1 MSKMITNCRICKSNE
16 LTPIANLGVQA
27 FTGIFPKS
35 KEEEV
40 PSGSLE
46 LVKCM
51 HCGLVQLR
59 HSFDLNL
66 LYGQNYGYRSGL
78 NQSMIAHL
86 QATVEKITEIVNLS
100 NGDLVIDIGSND
112 STLLQA
118 YPKNLDLVGIDP
130 TGVKFKSYYPDYIRL
145 VPDFF
150 SAANAKLAIG
160 NKKAKI
166 ITSIAMFYDLEDPTQ
181 FMEDIRDVLADD
193 GIWYF
198 EQSYIL
204 SMLDTNSYDTICHE
218 HLEYYALKQIKWMTD
233 KVGLRIISVTLNKV
247 NGGSF
252 SIMVCKKDA
261 NYPDNSSVV
270 NKMLE
275 QEEKRGLDNLQ
286 IYFEFNNRIQEY
298 RDKLIQFFKTQK
310 DAGKLVIGYGAST
323 KGNVILQ
330 YCNITSDLMPYI
342 AEVNQEKF
350 GRFTPGTKIPI
361 ISEAEAKKLN
371 PDFLFVLPWHFK
383 ESIIIREREY
393 VKAGGHLA
401 FPLPYLEVI
410 Y

>member
-1 MSKMITNCRICKSNE
+1 MSKLITNCRICKSNE
-16 LTPIANLGVQA
+16 LTAIVNLGTQA
-27 FTGIFPKS
+27 FTGIFPKT
-35 KEEEV
+35 KNEEV
-40 PSGSLE
+40 PSGNLE

-51 HCGLVQLR
+51 NCGLVQLL

-86 QATVEKITEIVNLS
+86 QATVEKITQTVNLTT
-100 NGDLVIDIGSND
+100 GDLVIDIGSND

-130 TGVKFKSYYPDYIRL
+130 TGVKFESYYPDYIRL
-145 VPDFF
+145 IPDFF
-150 SAANAKLAIG
+150 SAENAIKVIG

-166 ITSIAMFYDLEDPTQ
+166 ITSIAMFYDLEDPIR
-181 FMEDIRDVLADD
+181 FMEDISAVLAED
-193 GIWYF
+193 GVWYF

-252 SIMVCKKDA
+252 SVMVCKVDA
-261 NYPDNSSVV
+261 AYPDNSAVV

-275 QEEKRGLDNLQ
+275 QEERRGLDNLQ
-286 IYFEFNNRIQEY
+286 IYFDFNNRIQEY
-298 RDKLIQFFKTQK
+298 REKLIQFFKTQK
-310 DAGKLVIGYGAST
+310 AAGKIVIGYGAST

-330 YCNITSDLMPYI
+330 YCNITSDLMPFV

-361 ISEAEAKKLN
+361 ISEAEAKKLK

-383 ESIIIREREY
+383 ESIIIREREFM
-393 VKAGGHLA
+393 KEGGHLA

>member
-130 TGVKFKSYYPDYIRL
+130 TGVKFKSYYP
-145 VPDFF
+145 
-150 SAANAKLAIG
+150 
-160 NKKAKI
+160 
-166 ITSIAMFYDLEDPTQ
+166 
-181 FMEDIRDVLADD
+181 
-193 GIWYF
+193 
-198 EQSYIL
+198 
-204 SMLDTNSYDTICHE
+204 
-218 HLEYYALKQIKWMTD
+218 
-233 KVGLRIISVTLNKV
+233 
-247 NGGSF
+247 
-252 SIMVCKKDA
+252 
-261 NYPDNSSVV
+261 
-270 NKMLE
+270 
-275 QEEKRGLDNLQ
+275 
-286 IYFEFNNRIQEY
+286 
-298 RDKLIQFFKTQK
+298 
-310 DAGKLVIGYGAST
+310 
-323 KGNVILQ
+323 
-330 YCNITSDLMPYI
+330 
-342 AEVNQEKF
+342 
-350 GRFTPGTKIPI
+350 
-361 ISEAEAKKLN
+361 
-371 PDFLFVLPWHFK
+371 
-383 ESIIIREREY
+383 
-393 VKAGGHLA
+393 
-401 FPLPYLEVI
+401 
-410 Y
+410 